1 MSRLQNKGSKRF
13 LTLGVALSAA
23 LVSSL
28 VSLIG
33 LTFFSHHFF
42 TKQVTLV
49 EYGGKSCII
58 APPDFALYWIHS
70 VDGTP
75 WIEYYTRHEDHF
87 ILTET
92 KFKNFGAGV
101 PHYGTVI
108 QSTDGMI
115 TYRLDQRVP
124 EINWVA
130 DRAVESSLLFADGTR
145 WQLYQEIE
153 PFTLI
158 TLRATTLNG
167 WQRFLK
173 RNCYESHSD

>member
-1 MSRLQNKGSKRF
+1 MSRLQNKGRKLS

-23 LVSSL
+23 I

-33 LTFFSHHFF
+33 LMGLTFFSQHFF
-42 TKQVTLV
+42 PKQVTLA

-58 APPDFALYWIHS
+58 ASPDFALYWIHS

-75 WIEYYTRHEDHF
+75 WIEYYTRHDDHF